1 MSFTS
6 ITVFPSY
13 IISYLVMF
21 LSPVY
26 LSRICICCKF
36 VVTEVVIDS

>member
-26 LSRICICCKF
+26 LSRICIIKF